1 MLDFSRHAPDHPALI
16 HEDETWTYAELDRR
30 ASRLARNL
38 VSEGVEPGDRVA
50 TLLSNSIEVVT
61 LYLAAWRAGFTL
73 VPFDARY
80 CAAQMNYALRH
91 CGAKVLITEPGRVD
105 DVAQCE
111 SIGSVDQV
119 LLTGAKRPVIKD
131 SPGRQH
137 PDYRSYRRLL
147 AVRPT
152 KPMPS
157 EFRDD
162 DVAVVFYTS
171 GTTDRPK
178 GVTLTRE
185 AISVNVSKAS
195 AVLRLTPQD
204 VTLIASPVS
213 RPMALRTQLLP
224 TLEAGGTVVL
234 LNRFEPDEYLAAL
247 HAEPAKTFV
256 ALLPFAL
263 RQVLFHEQFTS
274 DTLRSVRL
282 AICGGD
288 HTPPDLFQ
296 KFQEVT
302 GLELTEQCGMTE
314 TGMYAVNPPYGRKKR
329 GSAGL
334 PYYGTQLAIYDD
346 DGNDLAWG
354 ESGEIVVRSPFAM
367 DGYWNDTA
375 ATRRVMRDGWIRT
388 GDIGHIDNDG
398 FLWLDGR
405 RKDIIVRGGSNI
417 SPAAVESVL
426 QKHPAVRE
434 ACVIGDDDKE
444 LGQIARAYVTL
455 APGASANTV
464 ETELMELA
472 VKELP
477 DYMVPDSVSALPKM
491 PRTGSG
497 KLDRARLKWIA
508 ASIDEE
514 VISILLSD

>member
-1 MLDFSRHAPDHPALI
+1 MLDLSRHAPDHPALI
-16 HEDETWTYAELDRR
+16 HDDETWTYAELDRR

-50 TLLSNSIEVVT
+50 TLLTNGIEIVT
-61 LYLAAWRAGFTL
+61 LYLASWRAGFTL
-73 VPFDARY
+73 VPLDARY

-91 CGAKVLITEPGRVD
+91 CGAKVLITEPGRID
-105 DVAQCE
+105 DVAQCDC
-111 SIGSVDQV
+111 IGGVDQV
-119 LLTGAKRPVIKD
+119 LLTGEKRPVVKD
-131 SPGRQH
+131 APGRRH

-152 KPMPS
+152 APMPS
-157 EFRDD
+157 GFRDD

-185 AISVNVSKAS
+185 AVAVNVSKAS
-195 AVLRLTPQD
+195 AVQRLTPED
-204 VTLIASPVS
+204 VTLIAAPVS

-234 LNRFEPDEYLAAL
+234 LKRFDADEYLAAL
-247 HAEPAKTFV
+247 HTEPRKTFI

-263 RQVLFHEQFTS
+263 RQVLFHEQFTA
-274 DTLRSVRL
+274 DTFGAIRL

-288 HTPPDLFQ
+288 HTPPDLFE

-329 GSAGL
+329 GAAGL
-334 PYYGTQLAIYDD
+334 PYYGTQLAIVDD
-346 DGNDLAWG
+346 DGADLAWG

-375 ATRRVMRDGWIRT
+375 ATRRVMRDGWICT
-388 GDIGHIDNDG
+388 GDIGHIDDDG

-426 QKHPAVRE
+426 QKHSAVRE
-434 ACVIGDDDKE
+434 ACVIGSDHE
-444 LGQIARAYVTL
+444 TLGQVARAYVTL
-455 APGASANTV
+455 APGQAARIV
-464 ETELMELA
+464 EAELMELA
-472 VKELP
+472 SQELP
-477 DYMVPDSVSALPKM
+477 DYMVPESVTALPKM

-508 ASIDEE
+508 ESVDEE
-514 VISILLSD
+514 VISILLS